1 MIMINSKP
9 KVYFDTNALNFFCDT
24 YSGRSK
30 SPFRNFDIFI
40 SWPLVDE
47 IECNTSFARTIDL
60 AKFVWSVSNRNILL
74 TIKDLV
80 SIEVSSL
87 INNITLSVSD
97 YFDPDK
103 SYITALNEARKGKT
117 PNQTRLDLRSA
128 INDQKNKIKLWER
141 SQRKKWKSHF
151 GINKS
156 LPNDWKS
163 FFSVLSK
170 ERYFNQVLNGMIET
184 YGLSQIYSVSDVM
197 KLDHSKLSCLSIGIE
212 FYVALQF
219 VIDSQTKKI
228 GSPDRVDLPDIQH
241 SFYAGLCDFFVTND
255 ERVFNILKTIINTKP
270 INILRAEEF
279 YNNHLLSTN

>member
-1 MIMINSKP
+1 MINSKP

-30 SPFRNFDIFI
+30 SPFRNFDILL

-97 YFDPDK
+97 YFDLDK

-128 INDQKNKIKLWER
+128 INDQKNKIKLWEQ

-163 FFSVLSK
+163 FFSLLSK
-170 ERYFNQVLNGMIET
+170 ERYFNQALNGMIET
-184 YGLSQIYSVSDVM
+184 YGLSQNYSVSDVM

-219 VIDSQTKKI
+219 VINSQTKKI
-228 GSPDRVDLPDIQH
+228 GSPDRGDLPDIQH

>member
-1 MIMINSKP
+1 MINSKP

-30 SPFRNFDIFI
+30 SPFRNFDILL

-60 AKFVWSVSNRNILL
+60 AKFVWSVSSRNILL
-74 TIKDLV
+74 NIKDLV

-87 INNITLSVSD
+87 INDITLSVSD

-163 FFSVLSK
+163 FFSLLSK

-184 YGLSQIYSVSDVM
+184 YGLSQNYSVSDVM
-197 KLDHSKLSCLSIGIE
+197 KLDHSKLSCLSIG
-212 FYVALQF
+212 LN
-219 VIDSQTKKI
+219 SMW
-228 GSPDRVDLPDIQH
+228 P
-241 SFYAGLCDFFVTND
+241 CN
-255 ERVFNILKTIINTKP
+255 
-270 INILRAEEF
+270 
-279 YNNHLLSTN
+279 LLSTRKQKRLDHQIEVIYRIFNIHSMRVSVIFLSQTMKEFLIF